1 MVQTHIMDR
10 GTGKA
15 DPKQTTGS
23 GAAVDFYR
31 RVGVVLRAVPEG
43 RVVTYGQIALLC
55 GRPKN
60 ARQVGYALRNDLSGQ
75 VPAHRVVNGQGFLS
89 GAASFDYP
97 GLQKQ
102 LLMDEGVA
110 VSPDNRVDLKKF
122 GWRNTLKDAM
132 GFLDEFEREKI

>member
-10 GTGKA
+10 ETGKA
-15 DPKQTTGS
+15 DPKQKTGS

-43 RVVTYGQIALLC
+43 HVVTYGQIALLC

-60 ARQVGYALRNDLSGQ
+60 ARQVGYALKNDLSGQ